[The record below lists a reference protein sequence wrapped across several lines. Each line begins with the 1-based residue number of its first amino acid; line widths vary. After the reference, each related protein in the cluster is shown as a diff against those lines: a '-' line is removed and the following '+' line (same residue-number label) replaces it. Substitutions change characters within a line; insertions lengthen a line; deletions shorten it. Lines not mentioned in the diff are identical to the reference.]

1 MFEIRQVA
9 FYYGHRRVLKPLEL
23 TIDPGTWVSVVG
35 PSGIGKSTLLF
46 LLAGFLKPTHG
57 EVWFR
62 GRPVTGPDPTRG
74 VVLQDLG
81 LFPWLSVLENVSFG
95 LHLRGLPP
103 HTVRSR
109 AEAALDLVRLRE
121 HAEEPVDALSG
132 GMRQRVALA
141 RTLVMAPD
149 ALLLDEALSALD
161 ANTRQ
166 NLARDLR
173 RIHNETG
180 LTTVLVTHSIDEA
193 LAVSDRVIALNGH
206 PAEIRGDLPLAPAAN
221 RAEAATH
228 AELHDLIMT
237 WIA

>member
-132 GMRQRVALA
+132 
-141 RTLVMAPD
+141 
-149 ALLLDEALSALD
+149 
-161 ANTRQ
+161 
-166 NLARDLR
+166 
-173 RIHNETG
+173 
-180 LTTVLVTHSIDEA
+180 
-193 LAVSDRVIALNGH
+193 
-206 PAEIRGDLPLAPAAN
+206 
-221 RAEAATH
+221 
-228 AELHDLIMT
+228 
-237 WIA
+237 